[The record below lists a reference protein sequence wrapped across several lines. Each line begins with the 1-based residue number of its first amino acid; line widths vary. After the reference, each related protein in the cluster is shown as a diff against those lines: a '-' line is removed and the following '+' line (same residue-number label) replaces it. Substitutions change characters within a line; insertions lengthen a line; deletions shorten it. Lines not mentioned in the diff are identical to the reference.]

1 MTHPAPN
8 PVDAFIATLEATR
21 PDAPTACVLWTAHE
35 VTAHLA
41 AALEETAELV
51 EDVLTDQPNRPTRGF
66 DEREAPYRALPD
78 DELRTTLPQ
87 MVTRAMTAL
96 TALSGRGPDA
106 SFEFFGRPFTAAQLQ
121 THAGSEFSLH
131 RWDICGDDPIGD
143 ELLSAPEVTA
153 HAVDVLNTLPMLDE
167 TPAKRVARGGLTN
180 ATVVLRSPGQPDVA
194 LISDDDGARFALSD
208 GAPLAG
214 DVVLETD
221 AVNRLL
227 TLWGRFSSNRPI
239 TATGDATVLSAATDT
254 LWPDTAS
261 KPHLLEPSSR

>member
-1 MTHPAPN
+1 MPNPAPN
-8 PVDAFIATLEATR
+8 PVEAFITTLDTTR

-51 EDVLTDQPNRPTRGF
+51 EDVLNEQPNRPTRGF

-78 DELRTTLPQ
+78 DDLRSTLPQ
-87 MVTRAMTAL
+87 MVTRAN
-96 TALSGRGPDA
+96 TALSALAEQGPDA

-121 THAGSEFSLH
+121 RHAGSEFSLH
-131 RWDICGDDPIGD
+131 RWDICGDDEIGE
-143 ELLSAPEVTA
+143 ELLSAPELTA

-167 TPAKRVARGGLTN
+167 APAKRVARGGLSN
-180 ATVVLRSPGQPDVA
+180 ATIVLRSPGQPDVA
-194 LISDDDGARFALSD
+194 LVSGDGAAHFELSD
-208 GAPLAG
+208 GAPITG
-214 DVVLETD
+214 DLVLRTD

-227 TLWGRFSSNRPI
+227 TLWGRYSPNRTI
-239 TATGDATVLSAATDT
+239 SASGDTTLLSVATAT

-261 KPHLLEPSSR
+261 QPHL